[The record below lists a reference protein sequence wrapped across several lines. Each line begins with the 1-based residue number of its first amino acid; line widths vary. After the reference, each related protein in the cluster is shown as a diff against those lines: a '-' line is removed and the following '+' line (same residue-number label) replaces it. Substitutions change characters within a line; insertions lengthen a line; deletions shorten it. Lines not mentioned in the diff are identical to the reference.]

1 MIFYF
6 LCGWIYIILW
16 IIELLHITSTYH
28 YASFDCFPTKI
39 INEDGHWQSMLC
51 IGKKLTFWK
60 GQLSHKSYLF
70 SKKGNI
76 FKGGTFCFLKTTLIT
91 ENIGFIAAAIIIA
104 DPWGYLIHRGR
115 KYHKSFLFFT
125 YSCYITTNKITDVWY
140 LLYPC

>member
-6 LCGWIYIILW
+6 LCGWIYIILQ

-39 INEDGHWQSMLC
+39 INEDGHWQTMLC

-60 GQLSHKSYLF
+60 GQLSHKLYLF
-70 SKKGNI
+70 WKKGNI

-91 ENIGFIAAAIIIA
+91 ENIRFIASAIIIA
-104 DPWGYLIHRGR
+104 YPWGYLIHRRR

-125 YSCYITTNKITDVWY
+125 YSCYTTTSKITDVWY
-140 LLYPC
+140 LLSPC